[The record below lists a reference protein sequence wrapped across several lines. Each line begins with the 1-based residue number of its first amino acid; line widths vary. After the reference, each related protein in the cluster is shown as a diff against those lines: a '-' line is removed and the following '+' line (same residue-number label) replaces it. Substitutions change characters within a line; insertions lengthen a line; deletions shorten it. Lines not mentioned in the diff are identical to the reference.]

1 MLRIIK
7 KFQKQETYPN
17 RFVKFYQLH
26 KKKLNSGR
34 RSSYSKRKKAGI
46 CVRCQQKALRRIVFC
61 QYHKLKQKG
70 YNQKAR
76 RKIS

>member
-7 KFQKQETYPN
+7 RFKKEEKSYPN

-26 KKKLNSGR
+26 KRKINSVR
-34 RSSYSKRKKAGI
+34 RSSYSRRKKAGI
-46 CVRCQQKALRRIVFC
+46 CVRCQEKALRGIVFC
-61 QYHKLKQKG
+61 RYHKLKQRG

-76 RKIS
+76 KK